1 MAGRISYLGGIV
13 KDGLI
18 LDLDAGKLDSYNRVG
33 TTWADLSGNGNNGTL
48 TNFGSQTI
56 WNSNNGGSIVFDGSN
71 DYVGWTTLPSIKW
84 QNWNS
89 LTVDCVFKLISYA
102 GNTSGRQY
110 LFDFRDNGGV
120 DGAFGCFY
128 DSSIQTPLGFKL
140 FYNTVGNSYE
150 EPLITTFSLNS
161 IIHYQV
167 TFDKTTSTNNIRHYI
182 NGVNVFNRSVVINS
196 NTTNTGRVWIGRY
209 SAGGFQ
215 WNGNIYSFKV
225 YNRALSS
232 SEVLQNYNALRG
244 RYNL

>member
-1 MAGRISYLGGIV
+1 MSFNYSPKIV
-13 KDGLI
+13 TDGLV
-18 LDLDAGKLDSYNRVG
+18 LCLDAANTKSYPSSG
-33 TTWADLSGNGNNGTL
+33 TVWTDLSKSSNNGTL

-56 WNSNNGGSIVFDGSN
+56 WNKDNGGSIVFDGSD

-209 SAGGFQ
+209 SPGGFQ

-225 YNRALSS
+225 YNRALSA
-232 SEVLQNYNALRG
+232 SEILQNFNTTKSRFGL
-244 RYNL
+244 